1 MAFQSSELCTGPQP
15 VKPVGEDRRAAWLPG
30 SDLLQRPR
38 WGHVWWG
45 SPIGREEVDSTGR
58 GLGRS
63 GQELADRKEPL
74 LGVWSLAGRTGA
86 SEFMWNWW
94 AGRRLLKVDAV
105 YVELVGRKM
114 SAKGGHGY
122 SDGKRLL
129 SGSTGELRPRSCFGK
144 SVWGQDDSPEQQLR
158 RSQLSLLPPCVY
170 VCVHLCT
177 QGPLGECQPMENTAG
192 QTPSEPGA
200 PTCC

>member
-94 AGRRLLKVDAV
+94 AGRCLLKVDTV
-105 YVELVGRKM
+105 TPMGRDSSVGALGN
-114 SAKGGHGY
+114 SGQGHALA
-122 SDGKRLL
+122 RV
-129 SGSTGELRPRSCFGK
+129 SGVRMTRQSNS
-144 SVWGQDDSPEQQLR
+144 
-158 RSQLSLLPPCVY
+158 
-170 VCVHLCT
+170 
-177 QGPLGECQPMENTAG
+177 
-192 QTPSEPGA
+192 
-200 PTCC
+200 